1 MLKALAGFIIGY
13 WAGERRSA
21 VAPQPEQSGAS
32 GWLGAF
38 LILIAILAWGHVKLG
53 PSHPPFHAANHASIV
68 R

>member
-1 MLKALAGFIIGY
+1 MLKALAGFIVGY

-21 VAPQPEQSGAS
+21 VAPQTNQSGTS

-38 LILIAILAWGHVKLG
+38 LILIAIWAWGHVKLG
-53 PSHPPFHAANHASIV
+53 SSHPPVHVANYAALA